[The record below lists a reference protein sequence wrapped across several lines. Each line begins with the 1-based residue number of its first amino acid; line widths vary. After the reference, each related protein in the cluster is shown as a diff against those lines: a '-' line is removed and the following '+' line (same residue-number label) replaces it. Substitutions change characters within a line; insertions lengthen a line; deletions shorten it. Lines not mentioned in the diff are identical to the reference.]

1 LLGVYRVA
9 HVPPP
14 DLASH
19 GWDRKGWK
27 RSLAIARLFPDPS
40 RSVPRYPD
48 RRPKLKDS
56 GHWFV

>member
-14 DLASH
+14 DLASQ

-27 RSLAIARLFPDPS
+27 RSLAIAKLFPALPG
-40 RSVPRYPD
+40 SVPRYPVC
-48 RRPKLKDS
+48 RLKLKDS

>member
-1 LLGVYRVA
+1 LLGVYRVV

-19 GWDRKGWK
+19 GWDREGWK
-27 RSLAIARLFPDPS
+27 RSLAIARLFSTLPGL
-40 RSVPRYPD
+40 VPRYPVC
-48 RRPKLKDS
+48 PLKLKDS